1 MKKIIE
7 GLIGVMLFT
16 GSVVFANNNVPAKH
30 NVHPKTPACTHCTKT
45 SCALGSIHC
54 LEPVHQTP
62 GNKKVLLIFIAFI
75 LNSCSSVE
83 NITVINDL
91 SFQITNL
98 CADRFPKM

>member
-45 SCALGSIHC
+45 SCALGSKETAASNSKSTC
-54 LEPVHQTP
+54 PKTANCVCP
-62 GNKKVLLIFIAFI
+62 NK
-75 LNSCSSVE
+75 
-83 NITVINDL
+83 
-91 SFQITNL
+91 
-98 CADRFPKM
+98 